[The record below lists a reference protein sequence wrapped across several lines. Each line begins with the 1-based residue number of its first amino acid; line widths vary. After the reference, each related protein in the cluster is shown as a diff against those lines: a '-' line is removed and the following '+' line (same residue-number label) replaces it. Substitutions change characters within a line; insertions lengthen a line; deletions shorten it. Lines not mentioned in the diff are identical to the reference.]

1 MARCLTSLGVTVHNG
16 STAKEILEGQD
27 VMSLGAFWTSLPDA
41 RVAKGS
47 NCKQSAD
54 QPADRQMVGM
64 RHLLGTI
71 DLPRAQS
78 YDSGLMWALILDAR
92 SPTLVG
98 KGPWLWWSQRLQR
111 KEVQRRL
118 AAELAD
124 CFCHVLHIVAG
135 RGRRILQGAEKHVS
149 VIYCS
154 EE

>member
-1 MARCLTSLGVTVHNG
+1 MAPLR
-16 STAKEILEGQD
+16 KGQD
-27 VMSLGAFWTSLPDA
+27 VMSLRAFWTSLPDA

-92 SPTLVG
+92 FRTLVG

-111 KEVQRRL
+111 KEVQRHP

-135 RGRRILQGAEKHVS
+135 RGRRIGQKS
-149 VIYCS
+149 MYR
-154 EE
+154 

>member
-1 MARCLTSLGVTVHNG
+1 MARGLTSLGVTVHNG

-64 RHLLGTI
+64 RISYRYLI

-92 SPTLVG
+92 FPTLVG
-98 KGPWLWWSQRLQR
+98 KGPWLW
-111 KEVQRRL
+111 
-118 AAELAD
+118 
-124 CFCHVLHIVAG
+124 
-135 RGRRILQGAEKHVS
+135 
-149 VIYCS
+149 
-154 EE
+154 